1 MATGD
6 GPMTP
11 RGRAALQVEINREGI
26 EFPEMFYKSM
36 IWKIQS
42 SRVDRSKSM
51 KCQPERAERGD
62 CSGRAADLRIQ
73 QLAVSTATSSAVAA
87 AAITTKRQGKRKS
100 RYQIP
105 KKNIFIY

>member
-87 AAITTKRQGKRKS
+87 AITTKRQGKRKS
-100 RYQIP
+100 RYQIQ